1 MFWGCVV
8 AVTRTDAAAAEEED
22 YQIKLNEREATN
34 IGIGS
39 LAVMAVQPTPI
50 RGLQH
55 QQL

>member
-1 MFWGCVV
+1 M
-8 AVTRTDAAAAEEED
+8 TRTAAAAAEEED

-39 LAVMAVQPTPI
+39 LAVTAVQPTPI

>member
-1 MFWGCVV
+1 MFWGCVF
-8 AVTRTDAAAAEEED
+8 AVTRTATAAAEVED